1 MAPLA
6 AAQPSSAPAGLGV
19 PGMGEARQATD
30 ALVAAGVGRVL
41 LFGSVARGEACE
53 RSDIDLVAIYDDLG
67 DYSERRR
74 LRCDL
79 ERRAG
84 DVAGRSVDVMVT
96 DAPEW
101 AVRTA
106 KVPCSVEAR
115 IASYAIELAGG
126 GHQQRIDWDKKIGL
140 PASPAAELHCRLT
153 EMTNAVAAL
162 TDWLAPTARET
173 AAAVD
178 GDRDELGFHE
188 DRRWMRAM
196 GEVHLVIECAAKVA
210 HVAMLG
216 TAAPYDHP
224 IDVLIAAQPA
234 AVRDVFRG
242 AAHDSGIDLGDL
254 HVWRSAAAYSADLPE
269 EQFNEAALRAHATA
283 ALRIAA
289 HAADHCRSHDLP
301 ETALGRHSREI
312 AALQT
317 ALDQPLRCPQP

>member
-1 MAPLA
+1 MDDAQRA
-6 AAQPSSAPAGLGV
+6 A
-19 PGMGEARQATD
+19 D

-41 LFGSVARGEACE
+41 LFGSVARGEGCAH
-53 RSDIDLVAIYDDLG
+53 SDIDLVAIYNDLG

-84 DVAGRSVDVMVT
+84 DAAGRSVDVMVT

-101 AVRTA
+101 AVRTT

-115 IASYAIELAGG
+115 IARYAVELTGG
-126 GHQQRIDWDKKIGL
+126 GHRRRIDWGKKIGL
-140 PASPAAELHCRLT
+140 PASPVAELHCRFA

-173 AAAVD
+173 AATAD
-178 GDRDELGFHE
+178 GDRDGLGFHE

-196 GEVHLVIECAAKVA
+196 GEVHMVIECAAKVA
-210 HVAMLG
+210 HVATLG
-216 TAAPYDHP
+216 IAAPYDHR
-224 IDVLIAAQPA
+224 IDVLIASQPA
-234 AVRDVFRG
+234 AVHDAFRG
-242 AAHDSGIDLGDL
+242 AARDNGIDLGEL

-269 EQFNEAALRAHATA
+269 ERFNEAALRAHAAA
-283 ALRIAA
+283 ALHIAA

-301 ETALGRHSREI
+301 ETALGRHIREI

-317 ALDQPLRCPQP
+317 ALDRPLRCPQP